1 MIKMDVFHWKVRY
14 NESNS
19 ENREDCNYIMNRQ
32 LSENIRA
39 NMDEIIERWQK
50 RMKAEKGERFFEYMP
65 DEVVNKTSR
74 EFAELMTSNLVASA
88 EVNEEKLVE
97 FTEKIVR
104 FGWSIKFVNKS
115 IENFSAVS
123 FDILDEKGMI
133 DDANFRQYSR
143 TFAGWISPLR
153 NSIIEAYS
161 VEWERTVSLQKI
173 ALQELSASLIPVFD
187 KISVMP
193 LVGTIDTERAKLIM
207 ENLLEGVVK
216 QRAEVVLIDIT
227 GVPVVDTMVAHH
239 IIQAAD
245 AVRLVGAKCM
255 LVGIRPEIA
264 QTIVAL
270 GIDLEEFI
278 TTSTLRRGMQKALQL
293 MNRKVVEVEAE

>member
-1 MIKMDVFHWKVRY
+1 
-14 NESNS
+14 
-19 ENREDCNYIMNRQ
+19 MNKLMVEGINQ
-32 LSENIRA
+32 Y
-39 NMDEIIERWQK
+39 MDEIIERWIK
-50 RMKAEKGERFFEYMP
+50 RMKEEKGERFFHFMP
-65 DEVVNKTSR
+65 EHLVEKTSR
-74 EFAELMTSNLVASA
+74 EFAELMTSNIRETTSIDS
-88 EVNEEKLVE
+88 EKIND

-104 FGWSIKFVNKS
+104 FGWAIKFVNKA
-115 IENFSAVS
+115 IDNFSNVV
-123 FDILDEKGMI
+123 FELLEEKGVITDENLRSFM
-133 DDANFRQYSR
+133 ALFTN
-143 TFAGWISPLR
+143 WINPLR
-153 NSIIEAYS
+153 ESIIDAYS
-161 VEWERTVSLQKI
+161 AEWERTVSLQKI

-207 ENLLEGVVK
+207 ENLLEGVVS
-216 QRAEVVLIDIT
+216 QRAEVVLLDIT

-270 GIDLEEFI
+270 GINLNEF
-278 TTSTLRRGMQKALQL
+278 TTKSTLQRGMQAALG
-293 MNRKVVEVEAE
+293 MTNREIVEVDAL